1 MAQVGRLPSRSRPA
15 ERARR
20 RPAALPR
27 ARDGCVAS
35 GGCILLNGDPWR
47 PPQSS
52 SPHSHLV
59 RRATEQERWGTR
71 RIPPSSA
78 GGREPRPG
86 NRTRG
91 TAPSRRTTHDAA
103 RCQSGSRRRTRCTGG
118 PLSPARGVAM
128 KHDRPVSELLDEC
141 ARSLPEPFTRQD
153 ILAWFRQH
161 HPDVPPNTV
170 GARIFGLTE
179 SEAPSRDHYQFGGS
193 QPVLER
199 VGRGVYRRARGRP
212 AQPALFGESSGLAGT
227 GGPAYPLGDVVL
239 VGSVRSALHA
249 AAPARELYTNALFV
263 RRRGYAEASGRPWFV
278 LDARW
283 GLVAPEEVIAPSD
296 VSLGDM
302 PVPYRH
308 GWAEFVVGQL
318 AGVMAPAAA
327 RRRGGRLRGSRRLP
341 RPASPARP
349 AVERAGATLVDPVD

>member
-86 NRTRG
+86 
-91 TAPSRRTTHDAA
+91 TAP
-103 RCQSGSRRRTRCTGG
+103 GEPRRRAAPHTTPHGARVVPDAGRVARG

-128 KHDRPVSELLDEC
+128 KHDRPVSDLLDEC
-141 ARSLPEPFTRQD
+141 ARELTEPFTRQD
-153 ILAWFRQH
+153 ILGWFRDH
-161 HPDVPPNTV
+161 YPDVPPNTV
-170 GARIFGLTE
+170 GARIFGLTA
-179 SEAPSRDHYQFGGS
+179 SDAPSRDHYQFGGS
-193 QPVLER
+193 RPVLER
-199 VGRGVYRRARGRP
+199 VDRGLYRRTRGRP
-212 AQPALFGESSGLAGT
+212 AQL
-227 GGPAYPLGDVVL
+227 
-239 VGSVRSALHA
+239 
-249 AAPARELYTNALFV
+249 
-263 RRRGYAEASGRPWFV
+263 
-278 LDARW
+278 
-283 GLVAPEEVIAPSD
+283 
-296 VSLGDM
+296 
-302 PVPYRH
+302 
-308 GWAEFVVGQL
+308 
-318 AGVMAPAAA
+318 
-327 RRRGGRLRGSRRLP
+327 
-341 RPASPARP
+341 
-349 AVERAGATLVDPVD
+349 